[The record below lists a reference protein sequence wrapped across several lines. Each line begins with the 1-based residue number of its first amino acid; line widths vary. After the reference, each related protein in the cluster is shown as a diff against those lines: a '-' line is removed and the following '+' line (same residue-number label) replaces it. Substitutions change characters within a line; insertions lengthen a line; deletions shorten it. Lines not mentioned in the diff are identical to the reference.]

1 MTFTIDTPEIV
12 EAPDVPYVGIS
23 HQVTMQQMDQPA
35 QSFAAVAAWLAD
47 RGATPEGPPFYKYEV
62 IDMAAE
68 LTVVA
73 GFAVSEPQFG
83 DGTVIAGTLPAG
95 RYLTVSHTGHP
106 DELEEVTR
114 QLLEYADQQGLR
126 FDCTPDQRE
135 WAARLE
141 FYADDESSDMSTWVT
156 ELAFKLAD

>member
-1 MTFTIDTPEIV
+1 MTFTIATPEIV
-12 EAPDVPYVGIS
+12 EAPEVPWVGVS

-35 QSFAAVAAWLAD
+35 KSFATVAAWLAE
-47 RGATPEGPPFYKYEV
+47 RGIAPEGPPFYKYEV

-73 GFAVSEPQFG
+73 GFAVPEPQPG
-83 DGTVIAGTLPAG
+83 DGTVISGTLPAG

-114 QLLEYADQQGLR
+114 QLLAWADEQGLA

-141 FYADDESSDMSTWVT
+141 FYANDDDPDMSTWET

>member
-12 EAPDVPYVGIS
+12 DAPEMPWVGVR
-23 HQVTMQQMDQPA
+23 HRVTMQQMDQPA
-35 QSFAAVAAWLAD
+35 QSFATVAAWIAEH
-47 RGATPEGPPFYKYEV
+47 GATSEGPPFYKYEV
-62 IDMAAE
+62 IDMEAE

-73 GFAVSEPQFG
+73 GFAVDEPQQP
-83 DGTVIAGTLPAG
+83 DDTVFVGTLPAG
-95 RYLTVSHTGHP
+95 RYLTVTHVGHP
-106 DELEEVTR
+106 QDLVEVTR
-114 QLLEYADQQGLR
+114 QLLEYAASNGLT

-141 FYADDESSDMSTWVT
+141 FYVSDESADMTTWET